1 MWKSLKR
8 AAKKYIFTARKS
20 PRKTTAAIGIST
32 APATPSFGKQN
43 IRQSQRRFIQ
53 SAALFP
59 YSRKNKAVCTDGFF
73 PLPNP
78 TARLRLSVGRQTN
91 NAKNRRQK
99 LFKNFC
105 RSRQRLGKTEP
116 LPFKRKRTNSV
127 LKNRPAFFA
136 NQSDAR
142 AKSVLDELPLPTN
155 RLLKN
160 HQDMPLTTP
169 PYSPVFSI

>member
-1 MWKSLKR
+1 MAFR
-8 AAKKYIFTARKS
+8 
-20 PRKTTAAIGIST
+20 
-32 APATPSFGKQN
+32 
-43 IRQSQRRFIQ
+43 QRRQ
-53 SAALFP
+53 PRRLVNKTCGSLSVALSNQPHFFLIP
-59 YSRKNKAVCTDGFF
+59 EKTKPSVQTAFF

-91 NAKNRRQK
+91 NAKKRRQK

-142 AKSVLDELPLPTN
+142 AKSVTDVLPLPTN

-169 PYSPVFSI
+169 PYSPVFSIKTLSSIVSRLLFIYSYISSPKTVTK